1 MGTDDRDDGRRDWP
15 PPSAGPPSDAGLR
28 EAVTM
33 LRRLRA
39 GDLVFPSRERS
50 GLVGEVIREIEAL
63 GNKVLKERKTEDDRL
78 AALTNVVL
86 QLAGLNFD
94 ARAHVSPENDK
105 LDGIAAGLNMLREE
119 LQSSTVSRT
128 YLDSV
133 FSSMADALVVAD
145 AEGLVQTVNRAT
157 TELLGFTER
166 ELIGKPV
173 GALFSEALET
183 SQILALR
190 GHEMQCLTKDGEAI
204 EASVSAAPLLNGTTI
219 EGFVCVLRD
228 VTERRRAEEERMRL
242 EEAIRAKNDLIRTM
256 STPLI
261 PISDEIV
268 VMPLVGTL
276 DQERADQVLESLL
289 RGIAAATPRVAIL
302 DITAVPVVDA
312 NVANA
317 LVRAAHAARLLGVD
331 VVLTGLRAEVAKTL
345 VDMGLDLPGVRTCS
359 TLKSGI
365 AISMNRKAQKAEAPR
380 RNSSWFRAT
389 FRSR

>member
-39 GDLVFPSRERS
+39 GDLVFPSRDRS
-50 GLVGEVIREIEAL
+50 GLVGEIIREIEAL
-63 GNKVLKERKTEDDRL
+63 GSKVLAERKSEDERIATLTHVVVQL
-78 AALTNVVL
+78 AA
-86 QLAGLNFD
+86 LNFD
-94 ARAHVSPENDK
+94 ARASISAGNDK

-119 LQSSTVSRT
+119 LQSSTVSRA

-133 FSSMADALVVAD
+133 FASMADALVVAD
-145 AEGLVQTVNRAT
+145 AAGLIRTVNRAT

-173 GALFSEALET
+173 SALFSEDLDPA
-183 SQILALR
+183 QILALR
-190 GHEMQCLTKDGEAI
+190 GHETQCLTKAGAAI
-204 EASVSAAPLLNGTTI
+204 EASVSASPLLNGSTI

-228 VTERRRAEEERMRL
+228 ITDRKRAEEERMRL

-261 PISDEIV
+261 PITDEIV

-276 DQERADQVLESLL
+276 DQERADQVIDSLL
-289 RGIAAATPRVAIL
+289 RGIAAIQPRVAIL

-312 NVANA
+312 DVANA
-317 LVRAAHAARLLGVD
+317 LVRAAHAARMLGVD

-365 AISMNRKAQKAEAPR
+365 ALSMNRKAHKAEASR
-380 RNSSWFRAT
+380 RSS
-389 FRSR
+389 

>member
-39 GDLVFPSRERS
+39 GDLVFPSRERG
-50 GLVGEVIREIEAL
+50 GLVGEIIREIEAL
-63 GNKVLKERKTEDDRL
+63 GGKVIAERRSEDERI
-78 AALTNVVL
+78 ATLTNVVV
-86 QLAGLNFD
+86 QLAALNFE
-94 ARAHVSPENDK
+94 ARASISPGNDK

-119 LQSSTVSRT
+119 LQSSTVSRA

-133 FSSMADALVVAD
+133 FASMADALVVAD
-145 AEGLVQTVNRAT
+145 AAGLIRTVNRAT
-157 TELLGFTER
+157 SDLLGFKER

-173 GALFSEALET
+173 SALFSEDLAPA
-183 SQILALR
+183 QILALR
-190 GHEMQCLTKDGEAI
+190 GHEMQCLTKAGEAI
-204 EASVSAAPLLNGTTI
+204 EASVSASPLLNGSTI

-228 VTERRRAEEERMRL
+228 ITDRKRAEEERTRL

-261 PISDEIV
+261 PITDEIV

-276 DQERADQVLESLL
+276 DQERAEQVIDSLL
-289 RGIAAATPRVAIL
+289 RGIAAIQPRVAIL
-302 DITAVPVVDA
+302 DITAVPVVDVD
-312 NVANA
+312 VANA
-317 LVRAAHAARLLGVD
+317 LVRAAHAARMLGVD

-365 AISMNRKAQKAEAPR
+365 ALSMNRKAQKAEAPR
-380 RNSSWFRAT
+380 RSS
-389 FRSR
+389 

>member
-1 MGTDDRDDGRRDWP
+1 
-15 PPSAGPPSDAGLR
+15 
-28 EAVTM
+28 M

-39 GDLVFPSRERS
+39 GDLVFPSRERG
-50 GLVGEVIREIEAL
+50 GLIGEILREIEAL
-63 GNKVLKERKTEDDRL
+63 GSKVLSERRSEDERIATLTHVVVQL
-78 AALTNVVL
+78 AA
-86 QLAGLNFD
+86 LNFD
-94 ARAHVSPENDK
+94 ARAAISPGNDK

-133 FSSMADALVVAD
+133 FASMADALVVVD
-145 AEGLVQTVNRAT
+145 ASGLVRTVNRAT
-157 TELLGFTER
+157 TELLGFSDR
-166 ELIGKPV
+166 ELLGKPV
-173 GALFSEALET
+173 STLFLEELDPA
-183 SQILALR
+183 QILALH
-190 GHEMQCLTKDGEAI
+190 GHEMQCLTKSGAVL
-204 EASVSAAPLLNGTTI
+204 EASVSSSPLQNGSMS

-228 VTERRRAEEERMRL
+228 VTDRKRAEEERMRL

-261 PISDEIV
+261 PITDEIV

-276 DQERADQVLESLL
+276 DRERADQVIESLL
-289 RGIAAATPRVAIL
+289 RGIAAIQPRVAIL

-312 NVANA
+312 DVASA
-317 LVRAAHAARLLGVD
+317 LVRAAQAARLLGVD

-365 AISMNRKAQKAEAPR
+365 ALSMNRKAQKAEAPR
-380 RNSSWFRAT
+380 RSS
-389 FRSR
+389 

>member
-1 MGTDDRDDGRRDWP
+1 
-15 PPSAGPPSDAGLR
+15 
-28 EAVTM
+28 M

-50 GLVGEVIREIEAL
+50 GLIGEILREIEAL
-63 GNKVLKERKTEDDRL
+63 GSKVLAERKVEDERI
-78 AALTNVVL
+78 ATLTNVVV
-86 QLAGLNFD
+86 QLAALNFD
-94 ARAHVSPENDK
+94 ARANISPANDK

-133 FSSMADALVVAD
+133 FASMADALVVAD
-145 AEGLVQTVNRAT
+145 ASGDIQTVNRAT
-157 TELLGFTER
+157 TELLGFTDR
-166 ELIGKPV
+166 ELLGKSV
-173 GALFSEALET
+173 SALFAPLAEDLDPAR
-183 SQILALR
+183 ILSLR
-190 GHEMQCLTKDGEAI
+190 GHELQCATKAGALLEV
-204 EASVSAAPLLNGTTI
+204 SVSTSPLQNGSTI

-228 VTERRRAEEERMRL
+228 ITDRKRADEERMRL

-261 PISDEIV
+261 PITDEIV

-276 DQERADQVLESLL
+276 DQERADQVIESLL
-289 RGIAAATPRVAIL
+289 RGVSTMKPRVAIL

-312 NVANA
+312 EVAGA
-317 LVRAAHAARLLGVD
+317 LVRAAHAARMLGVE

-365 AISMNRKAQKAEAPR
+365 ALSMNRKAQKAEAPR
-380 RNSSWFRAT
+380 RSS
-389 FRSR
+389 

>member
-39 GDLVFPSRERS
+39 GDLVFPSRERV
-50 GLVGEVIREIEAL
+50 GLVGEILREIEAL
-63 GNKVLKERKTEDDRL
+63 GSKVLSERKSEDERI
-78 AALTNVVL
+78 ATLTNVVV
-86 QLAGLNFD
+86 QLAALNFE
-94 ARAHVSPENDK
+94 ARASISPAHDK

-133 FSSMADALVVAD
+133 FASMADALVVVD
-145 AEGLVQTVNRAT
+145 AAGLVRTVNRAT
-157 TELLGFTER
+157 TELLGFSER
-166 ELIGKPV
+166 ELLGKPV
-173 GALFSEALET
+173 STLFLEEHDPA
-183 SQILALR
+183 QILALH
-190 GHEMQCLTKDGEAI
+190 GHEMQCLTKSGAVI
-204 EASVSAAPLLNGTTI
+204 EASVSTSPLQNGSTI

-228 VTERRRAEEERMRL
+228 ITDRKRAEEERMRL

-261 PISDEIV
+261 PITDDIV

-276 DQERADQVLESLL
+276 DQERADQVIESLL
-289 RGIAAATPRVAIL
+289 RGIAKAQPRVAIL

-312 NVANA
+312 DVAGA
-317 LVRAAHAARLLGVD
+317 LVRAAHAARMLGVD

-365 AISMNRKAQKAEAPR
+365 ALSMNRKAQKAEAPR
-380 RNSSWFRAT
+380 RSS
-389 FRSR
+389 

>member
-39 GDLVFPSRERS
+39 GDLVFPSRERG
-50 GLVGEVIREIEAL
+50 GLIGEILREIEAL
-63 GNKVLKERKTEDDRL
+63 GSKVLSERKTEDERI
-78 AALTNVVL
+78 ATLTNVVV
-86 QLAGLNFD
+86 QLAALNFE
-94 ARAHVSPENDK
+94 ARAAISPGHDK

-119 LQSSTVSRT
+119 LQSSTVSRA

-133 FSSMADALVVAD
+133 FASMADALVVVD
-145 AEGLVQTVNRAT
+145 ASGLVRTVNRAT
-157 TELLGFTER
+157 TELLGFTDR
-166 ELIGKPV
+166 ELVGKPV
-173 GALFSEALET
+173 STLFLEELDPA
-183 SQILALR
+183 QILALH
-190 GHEMQCLTKDGEAI
+190 GHEMQCLTKSGAVL
-204 EASVSAAPLLNGTTI
+204 EASVSSSPLQSGSTS

-228 VTERRRAEEERMRL
+228 ITDRKRAEEERMRL

-261 PISDEIV
+261 PITDEIV

-276 DQERADQVLESLL
+276 DRERADQVLESLL
-289 RGIAAATPRVAIL
+289 RGIAAIQPRVAIL

-312 NVANA
+312 DVASA

-365 AISMNRKAQKAEAPR
+365 ALSMNRKAQKAEAPR
-380 RNSSWFRAT
+380 RSS
-389 FRSR
+389 

>member
-1 MGTDDRDDGRRDWP
+1 
-15 PPSAGPPSDAGLR
+15 
-28 EAVTM
+28 M

-50 GLVGEVIREIEAL
+50 GLVGEIIREIEAL
-63 GNKVLKERKTEDDRL
+63 GSKVLTDRKSEDERIAT
-78 AALTNVVL
+78 LTNVVV
-86 QLAGLNFD
+86 QLAALNFE
-94 ARAHVSPENDK
+94 ARASISPANDK

-133 FSSMADALVVAD
+133 FASMADALVVAD
-145 AEGLVQTVNRAT
+145 AAGRIRTVNRAT

-166 ELIGKPV
+166 ELLGKPV
-173 GALFSEALET
+173 GALFSEALDPA
-183 SQILALR
+183 QILALR
-190 GHEMQCLTKDGEAI
+190 GHETQCSTKTGELL
-204 EASVSAAPLLNGTTI
+204 EASVSASPLQNGSTI
-219 EGFVCVLRD
+219 EGFVVVLRD
-228 VTERRRAEEERMRL
+228 ITDRKRAEEERLLL

-261 PISDEIV
+261 PITDEIV

-276 DQERADQVLESLL
+276 DQERADQVIESLL
-289 RGIAAATPRVAIL
+289 RGIAAIQPRVAIL
-302 DITAVPVVDA
+302 DITGVPVVDA
-312 NVANA
+312 EVANA

-365 AISMNRKAQKAEAPR
+365 ALSMNRKAQKAEAPR
-380 RNSSWFRAT
+380 RSS
-389 FRSR
+389 

>member
-33 LRRLRA
+33 LRRLRS
-39 GDLVFPSRERS
+39 GDLVFPSRERG
-50 GLVGEVIREIEAL
+50 GLVGEILREIEAL
-63 GNKVLKERKTEDDRL
+63 GSKVLSERKSEDERIATLTHVVVQL
-78 AALTNVVL
+78 AA
-86 QLAGLNFD
+86 LNFD
-94 ARAHVSPENDK
+94 ARAAISPANDK

-133 FSSMADALVVAD
+133 FASMADALVVVD
-145 AEGLVQTVNRAT
+145 AAGLVRTVNRAT
-157 TELLGFTER
+157 TELLGFNDR
-166 ELIGKPV
+166 ELVGKPV
-173 GALFSEALET
+173 STLFLEEHDPA
-183 SQILALR
+183 QILALH
-190 GHEMQCLTKDGEAI
+190 GHEMQCLTKSGAVI
-204 EASVSAAPLLNGTTI
+204 EASVSTSPLKNGSTI

-228 VTERRRAEEERMRL
+228 ITDRKRAEEERMRL

-261 PISDEIV
+261 PITDEIV

-276 DQERADQVLESLL
+276 DQERADQVIESLL
-289 RGIAAATPRVAIL
+289 RGIAKAQPRVAIL

-312 NVANA
+312 DVAST

-365 AISMNRKAQKAEAPR
+365 ALSMNGKAQKAEAPR
-380 RNSSWFRAT
+380 RSS
-389 FRSR
+389 